1 MKIKITSKEIQDIL
15 EIPVETFPKYSTQLI
30 NLANQNAQGTRPKVV
45 GQLSE
50 LIQEFSGKTLDEWK
64 EWYLERHPESIKN
77 ATDKIYD
84 MISSFKDVLT
94 KIDKDLIE
102 RWVNDLVIIKTFI
115 GLSLQEAIL
124 KKVSNLKNTNYRLAT
139 IEEESKGIDGYVN
152 NIPVSIK
159 PFSYNSK
166 MALSENID
174 VKFIFY
180 EKKKSDVIIEFDF

>member
-1 MKIKITSKEIQDIL
+1 MKIKVTSKEIQDIL
-15 EIPVETFPKYSTQLI
+15 EIPVEAFPKYSTQLI

-64 EWYLERHPESIKN
+64 EWYLDRHPESIKN

-94 KIDKDLIE
+94 NIDKDLIE

-124 KKVSNLKNTNYRLAT
+124 KKVSDIKNTNYRLAT
-139 IEEESKGIDGYVN
+139 VEEESKGIDGYVN

-166 MALSENID
+166 MSLNENID